1 VGFKVGRKEAKMG
14 ARAAGSW
21 EIYFENLHLP
31 ASSRLGEE
39 GAGFMIAS
47 RAFINFRTI
56 VAARAVGIARAA
68 LEYASAYAKER
79 KTFGKTLLEHQ
90 GIAFKLAGL
99 ATQLEAARL
108 LVWSAADAAN
118 RGLNTVQKASM
129 AKLFAT
135 DVAMETTTE
144 AVQVLGSYGYSRE
157 HPVEKWMR
165 DAKGQQILEGPNEIQ
180 KLIISRHL

>member
-1 VGFKVGRKEAKMG
+1 
-14 ARAAGSW
+14 
-21 EIYFENLHLP
+21 
-31 ASSRLGEE
+31 
-39 GAGFMIAS
+39 
-47 RAFINFRTI
+47 
-56 VAARAVGIARAA
+56 
-68 LEYASAYAKER
+68 
-79 KTFGKTLLEHQ
+79 
-90 GIAFKLAGL
+90 L